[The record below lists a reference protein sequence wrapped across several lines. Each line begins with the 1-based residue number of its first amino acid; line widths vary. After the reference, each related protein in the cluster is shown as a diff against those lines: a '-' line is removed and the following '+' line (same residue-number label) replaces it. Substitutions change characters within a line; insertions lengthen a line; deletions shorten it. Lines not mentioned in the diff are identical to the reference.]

1 MTKMPA
7 WTYSQLD
14 KFETC
19 AKQYYHTKVARDVV
33 EGDTD
38 ATIWGTKVHT
48 AFENAMIHNEVLPE
62 GMKHWQSI
70 ADKFARLPGEKL
82 VEYKFSI
89 DRNFEPAPW
98 GAAWSRGIAD
108 LVVRHKKRVLIADWK
123 TGKKKPTEQL
133 DLYAGYV
140 MAEWPDTEVIQT
152 AFVWLKEKKM
162 TKKTMDAATAVPV
175 IWQGFIPRTRRLERA
190 YEQDTWPAKP
200 SGLCKLYCPVLS
212 CGYNGRK

>member
-1 MTKMPA
+1 MAKMPA

-19 AKQYYHTKVARDVV
+19 AKQYYHTKVLRDVV
-33 EGDTD
+33 EGETE

-48 AFENAMIHNEVLPE
+48 AFENAMIREEPLPE

-70 ADKFARLPGEKL
+70 ADKFARLPGDKL
-82 VEYKFSI
+82 VEYKFAI
-89 DRNFEPAPW
+89 DNSFQPTAW
-98 GAAWSRGIAD
+98 GTAWSRGIAD

-140 MAEWPDTEVIQT
+140 KAHWPDTEVIQT
-152 AFVWLKEKKM
+152 AFVWLKEKKI
-162 TKKTMDAATAVPV
+162 TKKTLVAADAVPI
-175 IWQGFIPRTRRLERA
+175 IWQGFVPRVRRLERA
-190 YEQDTWPAKP
+190 FEQDTWPARP
-200 SGLCKLYCPVLS
+200 SGLCRGWCPVKT
-212 CGYNGRK
+212 CTHYKEK

>member
-1 MTKMPA
+1 MSKMPS

-14 KFETC
+14 SFESC
-19 AKQYYHTKVARDVV
+19 AKKYFHTKVLRDVV
-33 EGDTD
+33 EPGTE

-48 AFENAMIHNEVLPE
+48 AFENAMIRSEPLPE
-62 GMKHWQSI
+62 GMTQWQSI

-89 DRNFEPAPW
+89 DRNFQPTQW
-98 GAAWSRGIAD
+98 SGSWSRGIAD
-108 LVVRHKKRVLIADWK
+108 LVVRYKKRVLIADWK

-162 TKKTMDAATAVPV
+162 TKVTMPATEVPV
-175 IWQGFIPRTRRLERA
+175 IWQKFMPRIRRLERA
-190 YEQDTWPAKP
+190 FEQDSWPARP
-200 SGLCKLYCPVLS
+200 SGLCRAYCPVLS
-212 CGYNGRK
+212 CQHNGRK